1 METLATWKG
10 VDEIKKNLTKYS
22 EQVKYSGNQYSSNP
36 TRYRNVNGEW
46 LGAVFLP
53 DIETSIGTK
62 TVLLESELRQDSGSG
77 CWFQAPIVA
86 TVFDDKHISSMR
98 QKVGR
103 IYRITKL
110 PI

>member
-1 METLATWKG
+1 M
-10 VDEIKKNLTKYS
+10 DEIKKNLTKYS

-36 TRYRNVNGEW
+36 TRYRHINGEW

-53 DIETSIGTK
+53 DIETSIGAK
-62 TVLLESELRQDSGSG
+62 TVLLESELRQDTGSG